1 VSRLAY
7 LFTFALL
14 SVWIVAWAPASG
26 LAAVAS
32 TLPGTG
38 SIPPALLNH
47 VDVLGAYPHDT
58 SAFTEGLVWSD
69 GGFYESTGLNGE
81 STVRRVAFPSGE
93 VLKTATVPSQYFGE
107 GLALV
112 DDRLLQ
118 LTWRDELGF
127 VYDRDSF
134 TSKGT
139 FSYTTTNGEG
149 WGMTY
154 DGTSLILSDGSD
166 MLTFL
171 DPATYKTIKTLSVTL
186 DGKPIEMLN
195 ELEWIKGEI
204 WANVWQTDL
213 IVRINPTSGAVTGVL
228 DMTGLFPP
236 ELRTDRDNVLN
247 GIAYDDSTD
256 RIFITGKRWPS
267 VFEIRVK

>member
-1 VSRLAY
+1 MNRFRWLLLV
-7 LFTFALL
+7 LL
-14 SVWIVAWAPASG
+14 SATVVAWAPAPS
-26 LAAVAS
+26 LRAVANQS
-32 TLPGTG
+32 LAREA
-38 SIPPALLNH
+38 IPPALLNR

-58 SAFTEGLVWSD
+58 SAFTEGLVWYD

-81 STVRRVAFPSGE
+81 STVRQVAFPSGE
-93 VLKTATVPSQYFGE
+93 VVKSVKLSSQYFGE

-127 VYDRDSF
+127 SYDRDSF
-134 TSKGT
+134 DSRGT

-149 WGMTY
+149 WGMTF
-154 DGTSLILSDGSD
+154 DGTSLIVSDGSD

-171 DPATYKTIKTLSVTL
+171 DPANYQTVKTLPVTL

-195 ELEWIKGEI
+195 ELEWIKGEV

-213 IVRINPTSGAVTGVL
+213 IVRIDPTSGAVIGVL
-228 DMTGLFPP
+228 DLTGLFPP
-236 ELRTDRDNVLN
+236 ALRTDRDNVLN
-247 GIAYDDSTD
+247 GIAYDASTD

-267 VFEIRVK
+267 VFEIHVQ